1 MLLALLLLQG
11 APSLSASVDRD
22 RVAVGDEIV
31 LSIRAVSHSVEPLQ
45 VTLAPM
51 NGFEIVG
58 RSEQTEVSM
67 GNGPSRTTTLEV
79 ELRALRPGVWALGP
93 VRARQGQEILQTGA
107 LKVTVTNTP
116 GTSTAT
122 TLSPRVKRV
131 LERAPPPSRG
141 GKAAVSVLT
150 SADTVFV
157 GEQVDVVTAA
167 WFPRDL
173 RSQLR
178 RPPTLQPPSAE
189 GVWSY
194 PQPVPPGIA
203 ASRRVGGTWYDL
215 FVMHQVVFPLVPGS
229 LKVSQASL
237 RYSVPVAMQFFSQEE
252 QFTLESNPVTLTVVP
267 LPAAGKPAD
276 FSGAV
281 GRSLSVARTV
291 RPASGK
297 AGEALN
303 VDVAVSGR
311 GNVALWP
318 ALDLTWP
325 GGVRAYVDKVDDQLA
340 TTAGLLGGTKTFRH
354 LAVPDSTGVIVL
366 GALRYPYFDLDTRSY
381 RVATAPAT
389 AVTIAAA
396 SEAATA
402 RALPPALLPAGGA
415 PLAARIA
422 GRTPRWLWVCVVLLP
437 PLVAAAEVRGWRR
450 SRVTSAPIRVDTTG
464 ADRRLHAALRALVP
478 DVDRYSGPAL
488 SSALRAAGVEPALA
502 GRVAEAR
509 EAYLAA
515 CYGPGQVAAA
525 DRNAVT
531 AAARE
536 LDLLTAQLGATSRR
550 GPRRGSRSTP
560 ALLLVL
566 LSLGMTLQAQTD
578 PEQLYRSGSL
588 RAAADGFSRRAQA
601 EPDVPAHWYA
611 LGAAEYRLGAEGL
624 ATAAWLRAARL
635 APRQGE
641 VRRALRMVAPP
652 DDQSERRE
660 WVAPVTPAELGLLGV
675 LCWLAG
681 WTMLLLGRGRIGAR
695 VVASLAIAV
704 VLGSAALA
712 LDHWYREPLAIVTGA
727 EPLRLSPHGRAPE
740 IAPLATGT
748 AVRPLRSDGAWRL
761 VEAEDGREGWVPAEA
776 LAPVPE

>member
-11 APSLSASVDRD
+11 AAPSLTASVDRD
-22 RVAVGDEIV
+22 RVAVGDEVV

-51 NGFEIVG
+51 NGFEVVG
-58 RSEQTEVSM
+58 RSEQTEVAL
-67 GNGPSRTTTLEV
+67 GNGPTRTTTLEV
-79 ELRALRPGVWALGP
+79 ELRALRPGTWALGP

-150 SADTVFV
+150 SADTVYV

-203 ASRRVGGTWYDL
+203 ASRRVGNTWYDL

-252 QFTLESNPVTLTVVP
+252 QFTLESNPVTLTVIP
-267 LPAAGKPAD
+267 LPTAGKPAG
-276 FSGAV
+276 FAGAV
-281 GRSLSVARTV
+281 GRGVSIARTV
-291 RPASGK
+291 RPASGR

-303 VDVAVSGR
+303 VDIAVSGR

-318 ALDLTWP
+318 APELAWP

-340 TTAGLLGGTKTFRH
+340 TSAGLLGGTKTFRH
-354 LAVPDSTGVIVL
+354 LAVPDSAGVMVL
-366 GALRYPYFDLDTRSY
+366 GGLRYPYFDLDTRSY
-381 RVATAPAT
+381 RVATAPAA
-389 AVTIAAA
+389 AVTVAAA

-402 RALPPALLPAGGA
+402 RALPPALLPVTGM
-415 PLAARIA
+415 PLALRVTRLLPAR
-422 GRTPRWLWVCVVLLP
+422 LWVALALLA
-437 PLVAAAEVRGWRR
+437 PLVAMAAALRR
-450 SRVTSAPIRVDTTG
+450 RRARPAPPARIDVAG

-478 DVDRYSGPAL
+478 DVDRYSGRAL

-502 GRVAEAR
+502 ERVTAAR

-515 CYGPGQVAAA
+515 CYGPAPDGAAA
-525 DRNAVT
+525 VAD
-531 AAARE
+531 AARE

-550 GPRRGSRSTP
+550 GPRRS
-560 ALLLVL
+560 AAVAVLLLL
-566 LSLGMTLQAQTD
+566 LALPLRAQTN
-578 PEQLYRSGSL
+578 PEQLYQSGSL
-588 RAAADGFSRRAQA
+588 HAAAEGFARRARA

-611 LGAAEYRLGAEGL
+611 LGAADYRLGEEGP

-635 APRQGE
+635 APRRSA

-660 WVAPVTPAELGLLGV
+660 WVAPVTPAELALAALI
-675 LCWLAG
+675 CWLAG
-681 WTMLLLGRGRIGAR
+681 WTVLTLQRGRVGAR
-695 VVASLAIAV
+695 VVGSLAASLVFGGGAL
-704 VLGSAALA
+704 VLH
-712 LDHWYREPLAIVTGA
+712 HWYQEPLAILTDA
-727 EPLRLSPHGRAPE
+727 TSLRLSPYGRAPE
-740 IAPLATGT
+740 IAPLAAGA
-748 AVRPLRSDGAWRL
+748 AVRPVRADGGWRL
-761 VEAEDGREGWVPAEA
+761 VEGPDGRSGWVPADA
-776 LAPVPE
+776 LAPVRE

>member
-1 MLLALLLLQG
+1 MVLFALLLLQG

-229 LKVSQASL
+229 LKVSRASL

-252 QFTLESNPVTLTVVP
+252 QFTLESNPVTLTVIP

-276 FSGAV
+276 FGGAV
-281 GRSLSVARTV
+281 GRSISVARTV

-303 VDVAVSGR
+303 VDIAVTGR

-318 ALDLTWP
+318 ALELTWP
-325 GGVRAYVDKVDDQLA
+325 GGVRAYVDKVDDQLS
-340 TTAGLLGGTKTFRH
+340 TTGGLLGGTKTFRH
-354 LAVPDSTGVIVL
+354 LAVPDSAGVILL

-402 RALPPALLPAGGA
+402 RALPPALMPARGA
-415 PLAARIA
+415 PLAARITGA
-422 GRTPRWLWVCVVLLP
+422 IPRWLWICLVLLP
-437 PLVAAAEVRGWRR
+437 PLVAVAELRGWRR
-450 SRVTSAPIRVDTTG
+450 GRVTSPPPRVDPTG

-502 GRVAEAR
+502 GRVAQAR

-515 CYGPGQVAAA
+515 CYGPGPAAA
-525 DRNAVT
+525 DRNAVAT
-531 AAARE
+531 AARE

-550 GPRRGSRSTP
+550 GPRRGSPSAA
-560 ALLLVL
+560 ALLLL
-566 LSLGMTLQAQTD
+566 LLVPGVALRAQTD
-578 PEQLYRSGSL
+578 PEQLYASGSL
-588 RAAADGFSRRAQA
+588 RAAAEGFNRRAQA

-635 APRQGE
+635 APRRSE
-641 VRRALRMVAPP
+641 VRRALRMVAAP

-660 WVAPVTPAELGLLGV
+660 WVAPVTPAELGLAGV

-681 WTMLLLGRGRIGAR
+681 WTMLVLGRGRVGAR
-695 VVASLAIAV
+695 VVASFAIAV
-704 VLGSAALA
+704 VLGGASLA
-712 LDHWYREPLAIVTGA
+712 LWRWYREPLAIVTSA
-727 EPLRLSPHGRAPE
+727 SALRLSPHGRAPE
-740 IAPLATGT
+740 LAPLASGT
-748 AVRPLRSDGAWRL
+748 AVRPVRTDGAWRL
-761 VEAEDGREGWVPAEA
+761 VEAADGRTGWVPAEA
-776 LAPVPE
+776 LARVPE

>member
-11 APSLSASVDRD
+11 AAPSLTASVDRD
-22 RVAVGDEIV
+22 RVAVGDEVV

-51 NGFEIVG
+51 NGFEVVG
-58 RSEQTEVSM
+58 RSEQTEVAL
-67 GNGPSRTTTLEV
+67 GNGPTRTTTLEV

-107 LKVTVTNTP
+107 LKVTVTNSP

-150 SADTVFV
+150 SADTVYV

-203 ASRRVGGTWYDL
+203 ASRRVGSTWYDL

-252 QFTLESNPVTLTVVP
+252 QFTLESNPVTLTVIP
-267 LPAAGKPAD
+267 LPAAGKPAG
-276 FSGAV
+276 FAGAV
-281 GRSLSVARTV
+281 GRGVSIARTI
-291 RPASGK
+291 RPVSGK
-297 AGEALN
+297 TGEALN
-303 VDVAVSGR
+303 VDIAVSGR

-318 ALDLTWP
+318 APELTWP

-340 TTAGLLGGTKTFRH
+340 TSAGLLGGAKTFRH
-354 LAVPDSTGVIVL
+354 LAVPDSAGVIVL
-366 GALRYPYFDLDTRSY
+366 GGLRYPYFDLDTRSY
-381 RVATAPAT
+381 RVATAPAA
-389 AVTIAAA
+389 AVTVAAA

-402 RALPPALLPAGGA
+402 RALPPALLPVTGM
-415 PLAARIA
+415 PLAARI
-422 GRTPRWLWVCVVLLP
+422 TSLLP
-437 PLVAAAEVRGWRR
+437 PWLWALLALLAPLVATVAALRRRR
-450 SRVTSAPIRVDTTG
+450 SRPAPVVRTDVAG
-464 ADRRLHAALRALVP
+464 ADRRLQAALRALVP
-478 DVDRYSGPAL
+478 DVDRYSGREL

-502 GRVAEAR
+502 ERVAAAR
-509 EAYLAA
+509 DAYLAA
-515 CYGPGQVAAA
+515 CYGPAPDGASAVA
-525 DRNAVT
+525 T
-531 AAARE
+531 AARE
-536 LDLLTAQLGATSRR
+536 LDQLTAQLGATSRR
-550 GPRRGSRSTP
+550 GPRRAAAVAVILFLA
-560 ALLLVL
+560 ALPLR
-566 LSLGMTLQAQTD
+566 AQTN

-588 RAAADGFSRRAQA
+588 HAAAEGFARRARA

-611 LGAAEYRLGAEGL
+611 LGAADYRLGLEGP

-635 APRQGE
+635 APRRSE

-652 DDQSERRE
+652 DDESERSE
-660 WVAPVTPAELGLLGV
+660 WVSPVTPSELALAALI
-675 LCWLAG
+675 CWLTG
-681 WTMLLLGRGRIGAR
+681 WTVLTMQRGRIGAR
-695 VVASLAIAV
+695 VVGSFAAAL
-704 VLGSAALA
+704 VLGGAALA
-712 LDHWYREPLAIVTGA
+712 LHRWYQEPLAILTDA
-727 EPLRLSPHGRAPE
+727 TPLRLSPHGRAPE
-740 IAPLATGT
+740 IAPLAAGA
-748 AVRPLRSDGAWRL
+748 AVRPVRADGGWRL
-761 VEAEDGREGWVPAEA
+761 VTASDGRTGWVPADA
-776 LAPVPE
+776 LAPVRE